1 MKADGGAGLLF
12 FDEHNLYWKT
22 IIDTM
27 ADGLMIVDPNGEIVF
42 ANRTLEELSGY
53 RREELIGASCEILG
67 CNACFGERRD
77 GKDKYCAL
85 FKGERI
91 RRWQC
96 TFRHRDGGEIHVVK
110 NAAVLRNAEGTVI
123 GGVETLSDISEVRA
137 RDQVIHNLRRE
148 LGGKDGFHG
157 ILGSSPA
164 MIKVFGLVES
174 AAHSDAPVIIYG
186 ESGTGKELVASA
198 IHEIGAN
205 RGGPFIKVNCSA
217 LSESLLESE
226 LFGHVKG
233 AFTGASHHR
242 VGRFEAADGGDIFL
256 DEIGDIS
263 PAIQVK
269 LLRVLQERE
278 IERVGDHRPVPI
290 NVRVLSATN
299 KNLEKRVEEE
309 AFRKDLFYR
318 IGVIP
323 IHLPPLRE
331 RGEDIPLLVN
341 AFMNRIRLKTG
352 KPISGVSQE
361 AYELL
366 SAYDWP
372 GNVRELINAIELA
385 FVLCPGGEVLPS
397 HLPARIVGRRS
408 EAAPGECRV
417 TVDTGERTRLIDALK
432 QAGGNKAEAARILGI
447 SRMAL
452 YNRLKK
458 FGIEVEKS
466 VNRGH

>member
-1 MKADGGAGLLF
+1 MSEGEGHLF
-12 FDEHNLYWKT
+12 LDEHNLYWNT

-53 RREELIGASCEILG
+53 RREELIGSSCEILR

-77 GKDKYCAL
+77 GEDKFCAL

-96 TFRHRDGGEIHVVK
+96 TFRHRDGGEIHVIK
-110 NAAVLRNAEGTVI
+110 NAAVLRNSEGVVI
-123 GGVETLSDISEVRA
+123 GGVETLSDLGEVRA
-137 RDQVIHNLRRE
+137 RDQVIDNLRRE
-148 LGGKDGFHG
+148 LSGKDGFHG
-157 ILGSSPA
+157 ILGTSAA
-164 MIKVFGLVES
+164 MLKVFSLIES
-174 AAHSDAPVIIYG
+174 AARSDAPVIIYG

-205 RGGPFIKVNCSA
+205 RQGPFIKVNCSA
-217 LSESLLESE
+217 LSETLLESE

-233 AFTGASHHR
+233 AFTGASRNR

-256 DEIGDIS
+256 DEIGDIPPS
-263 PAIQVK
+263 IQVK

-278 IERVGDHRPVPI
+278 IERVGDHRPIPVHL
-290 NVRVLSATN
+290 RVLSATN
-299 KNLEKRVEEE
+299 KDLEKMVDEER
-309 AFRKDLFYR
+309 FREDLFYR

-331 RGEDIPLLVN
+331 RREDIPLLVN
-341 AFMNRIRLKTG
+341 AFINRIRLKTE
-352 KPISGVSQE
+352 KPISGVSRE
-361 AYELL
+361 AYALL

-372 GNVRELINAIELA
+372 GNIRELINAIELA
-385 FVLCPGGEVLPS
+385 FVLCPSGEILPS
-397 HLPARIVGRRS
+397 HLPSKVAGKRSHMPPSRI
-408 EAAPGECRV
+408 AI
-417 TVDTGERTRLIDALK
+417 DTGEHSRLVEALK
-432 QAGGNKAEAARILGI
+432 QAAGNKTKAARILGI

-452 YNRLKK
+452 YNRMAKY
-458 FGIEVEKS
+458 GIEIEKS
-466 VNRGH
+466 VSR